1 MSVIVPIM
9 STFNDK
15 GIKSAVREF
24 QTAKTK
30 IDKFG
35 AVGKVFEGVGKSLTR
50 NLTAPIMAGVGVL
63 TLLAK
68 GAEEAEIANKKLGS
82 VLTSMGFG
90 EATHR
95 VSEYAEQLERTLAI
109 DADVIK
115 ATQMKLA
122 TFKNLTASVNESGG
136 AFDRATMAA
145 LDLAAAGFGEAET
158 NAVQLGKAL
167 QDPIKGITALSRSG
181 VTFTDQEKKKIKTLV
196 ESNRVLEAQN
206 LILSAI
212 EEQVGGT
219 ALAGAS
225 AFERIRL
232 SLLQVGDEIGMAVL
246 PLIQQLADFISNKL
260 VPMIVPKIKTVVEVF
275 KNLSDRTKMVL
286 LGIVAFAAGIGP
298 LLIVIGVAIKAVV
311 ALSKAFLLLFKT
323 KILIPLLVVAL
334 IGAFRAQSDA
344 QYQLAKESGQTWKQ
358 IAIVIEKGIHF
369 AASVIQEF
377 INGLM
382 VLELAFDHVGRKVDN
397 FFNILAGKP
406 ADSLLTFKERLR
418 TLVQQRFFNFAD
430 NIDGLSESIIGFVN
444 EFSEIHAEFEAA
456 QNTMKD
462 TEASIEA
469 LQKEIGNLGDG
480 SAKSKEKIAK
490 LKSMVQEFRQ
500 AAVKAAQAVVD
511 NLNDSLQKAQSQLDE
526 TRGKFNQ
533 LKDAIAG
540 NIQSI
545 VNFGKAAEG
554 ENFLEGLIGQA
565 ADATSF
571 ANKVKQLIQLGLSER
586 GIEQVLSAGF
596 EAGTKIADELI
607 AGGSTIVQQVNTL
620 LASVQSVA
628 DQVGDFGA
636 RQFYQA
642 GITQG
647 EALVNGIL
655 DALRQAQAELAAA
668 VKAASQ
674 GGDIRTF
681 GARATN
687 LIDAIGG
694 ISGSKKQ
701 ANALAAFEAALA
713 GSGKISKKEDAQIR
727 SRFKLAK
734 GGIVLGRKDVTIG
747 EAGPEAVIPLSGANS
762 ARGAM
767 GTTINI
773 TVNAG
778 IGTSGSQVGQQIVDA
793 IKKYERTSGAVFAS
807 A

>member
-1 MSVIVPIM
+1 M

-607 AGGSTIVQQVNTL
+607 AGGATMVQQVNTL
-620 LASVQSVA
+620 LDGVQTLA
-628 DQVGDFGA
+628 EQVGDFGA
-636 RQFYQA
+636 KQFYDV
-642 GITQG
+642 GLKQG

-655 DALRQAQAELAAA
+655 QALRDAQAELAAA
-668 VKAASQ
+668 QKAAVDGSGIPQ
-674 GGDIRTF
+674 F
-681 GARATN
+681 GARASK
-687 LIDAIGG
+687 LLSDIGAIKSGKKRTQAEEAFAASLSASGRG
-694 ISGSKKQ
+694 ISAAAAESIRKQ
-701 ANALAAFEAALA
+701 
-713 GSGKISKKEDAQIR
+713 
-727 SRFKLAK
+727 FKLAK
-734 GGIVLGRKDVTIG
+734 GGIVMGPTNALIG

-762 ARGAM
+762 ARGAL
-767 GTTINI
+767 GSTINI

-778 IGTSGSQVGQQIVDA
+778 IGTNGSQVGQQIVDA